1 MEIKYFEFNVFE
13 FDDITGTIRTIK
25 GCSLANRE
33 ELRERIN
40 SLKKILEESPKESTL
55 QEIYD
60 DNKYFR
66 FNCHRCLELCGISL
80 EWLDFSMM
88 SQMLFPYQQ
97 GEHLYQGILISLNFP
112 PIKDSKGGKGAT
124 YEEILAALWN
134 HTGDLQK
141 AIEAANSLPAEQLLN
156 VVQARTDQLKQS
168 DPQNREKDQQKEWQ
182 QRARQDLEQV
192 RSQKA

>member
-1 MEIKYFEFNVFE
+1 MDIQYFEFDTFE
-13 FDDITGTIRTIK
+13 FEDITGTIRTFG
-25 GCSLANRE
+25 GCSLTNRE

-40 SLKKILEESPKESTL
+40 VLKKILEEADKDSTL

-80 EWLDFSMM
+80 NWVDFNMM
-88 SQMLFPYQQ
+88 SQLLFPHQI
-97 GEHLYQGILISLNFP
+97 GEHLRQGILINLNFP
-112 PIKDSKGGKGAT
+112 PSKDKKGGKGAT

-141 AIEAANSLPAEQLLN
+141 ALEIANSLPAEQLLN
-156 VVQARTDQLKQS
+156 VVQARADQLKQS
-168 DPQNREKDQQKEWQ
+168 DPQNREKAQQKEWQ
-182 QRARQDLEQV
+182 QKARQDLEQA
-192 RSQKA
+192 RGQK